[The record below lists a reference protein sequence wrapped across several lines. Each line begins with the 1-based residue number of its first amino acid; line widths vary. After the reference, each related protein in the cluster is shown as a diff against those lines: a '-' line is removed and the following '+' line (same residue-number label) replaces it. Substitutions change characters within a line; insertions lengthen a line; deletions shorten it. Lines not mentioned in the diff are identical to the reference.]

1 MPQQTPAQH
10 ADAAAEH
17 IRALN
22 HATQSPQAD
31 WEYPGDAYS
40 VVANLSQLAMR
51 LPQAVQQIRQH
62 IETLNAEGHL
72 RSDKDTLDTDVAATL
87 GGLDDAQ
94 AAAEQLYA
102 ALDRAHQ
109 GLGPIAYKE

>member
-1 MPQQTPAQH
+1 MPQQTTAQH
-10 ADAAAEH
+10 ADTAAEH

-22 HATQSPQAD
+22 HATQS
-31 WEYPGDAYS
+31 
-40 VVANLSQLAMR
+40 
-51 LPQAVQQIRQH
+51 PQAVQQIRQH

-72 RSDKDTLDTDVAATL
+72 RSDKDTLDTDLAATL

-109 GLGPIAYKE
+109 GLGPIAYKD